1 MSNTVFAIL
10 GIATLVVLGIACG
23 RGSPP
28 PETTQ
33 SWDDP
38 LQPGITWTLKTL
50 NGKPVIDG
58 TLITLSE
65 DLASG
70 NDGCNN
76 YGMVSRRDDPPH
88 VIARI
93 TQSDGS
99 SAEGEFS
106 ARIAFVTR
114 LGCEGRHEEQ
124 ADAYQTA
131 LKEGERFR
139 IKGDWLEISDGR
151 NQSTLVFARQPPF
164 PGHQP
169 ALTGTQWR
177 MMGNENPVTLAF
189 LDDELAAIAG
199 ECWDFIWRYRTIGR
213 LFEFHEVHSWNLH
226 QICLEGDSSHSL
238 WEAEQYSVIEEEAS
252 EKLMIGTSLGK
263 TLTLD
268 ALPAVTLDAG
278 QGEWSL
284 KNIMDLSSD
293 DVGHHVIRGIVP
305 GSTVTVKFQETSA
318 SGSAG
323 CNSYQTSLRIDGEAI
338 DIGPVSKSAASCRH
352 LENFNAVIRQEVR
365 YLELLSQVTRGVTV
379 ADRLFL
385 STGTGIYL
393 IFEAE

>member
-1 MSNTVFAIL
+1 MPSLALLAAVEVHRLKPPNPGTIHFSL
-10 GIATLVVLGIACG
+10 ES
-23 RGSPP
+23 RG
-28 PETTQ
+28 
-33 SWDDP
+33 
-38 LQPGITWTLKTL
+38 TLKTL

-114 LGCEGRHEEQ
+114 LGCEGRHEKQ

-199 ECWDFIWRYRTIGR
+199 ECFDFFVRYRITGR
-213 LFEFHEVHSWNLH
+213 LFKLYGRHWWDYH
-226 QICLEGDSSHSL
+226 QTCIEGDSSNSL
-238 WEAEQYSVIEEEAS
+238 WDTEHYSVVGEEDS
-252 EKLMIGTSLGK
+252 EKLLIGTRLGK
-263 TLTLD
+263 TLTLK
-268 ALPAVTLDAG
+268 ALPAVTLDAE

-284 KNIMDLSSD
+284 MNILDLTSD
-293 DVGHHVIRGIVP
+293 GTVGLVIWWVVP
-305 GSTVTVKFQETSA
+305 GSSVTLKFQDASA

-323 CNSYQTSLRIDGEAI
+323 CNSYQTTFKIDGKTVE
-338 DIGPVSKSAASCRH
+338 IGLVSKSTISCRH
-352 LENFNAVIRQEVR
+352 MENFNDVIRQELS
-365 YLELLSQVTRGVTV
+365 YLEFLPQVTHGVTV

-385 STGTGIYL
+385 STPTGIYL
-393 IFEAE
+393 IFRS

>member
-1 MSNTVFAIL
+1 M
-10 GIATLVVLGIACG
+10 
-23 RGSPP
+23 
-28 PETTQ
+28 
-33 SWDDP
+33 
-38 LQPGITWTLKTL
+38 
-50 NGKPVIDG
+50 
-58 TLITLSE
+58 
-65 DLASG
+65 
-70 NDGCNN
+70 
-76 YGMVSRRDDPPH
+76 
-88 VIARI
+88 
-93 TQSDGS
+93 
-99 SAEGEFS
+99 
-106 ARIAFVTR
+106 
-114 LGCEGRHEEQ
+114 
-124 ADAYQTA
+124 
-131 LKEGERFR
+131 
-139 IKGDWLEISDGR
+139 
-151 NQSTLVFARQPPF
+151 
-164 PGHQP
+164 
-169 ALTGTQWR
+169 
-177 MMGNENPVTLAF
+177 AF

-284 KNIMDLSSD
+284 DYIVYLSLD
-293 DVGHHVIRGIVP
+293 DVEDHTVRGIVP

-338 DIGPVSKSAASCRH
+338 NIGPVSKSAASCRH
-352 LENFNAVIRQEVR
+352 LENFNDVIRQEVR
-365 YLELLSQVTRGVTV
+365 YLDLLPDVTRGLTV

-385 STGTGIYL
+385 STPTGIYL
-393 IFEAE
+393 IFEAK